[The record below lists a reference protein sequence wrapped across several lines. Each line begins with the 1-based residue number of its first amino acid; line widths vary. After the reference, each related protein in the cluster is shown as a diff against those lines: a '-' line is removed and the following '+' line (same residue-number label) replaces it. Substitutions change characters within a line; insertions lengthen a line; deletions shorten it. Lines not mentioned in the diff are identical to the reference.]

1 MVSKQNDLFMD
12 MDMDMGTGT
21 GTGTAME
28 IVTAMA
34 QVITR
39 MTKTMH
45 HFSYESSND

>member
-12 MDMDMGTGT
+12 MVMDTDTVMDTAM
-21 GTGTAME
+21 AME

-34 QVITR
+34 QAIIR

-45 HFSYESSND
+45 HFSYES